1 MGMEL
6 IGVHPLGGTPI
17 DSGSVIAYGW
27 IWTLNLN
34 IIIIIKRQESGVWK
48 INAWAGEIGVD
59 L

>member
-34 IIIIIKRQESGVWK
+34 IIIIIILLR
-48 INAWAGEIGVD
+48 
-59 L
+59 LL